1 MTVRYLTNEL
11 RTDGF
16 GAQFQSLLSTILYTE
31 ISGKEFVYTNIER
44 MDHITPTANFIPKQ
58 YQNTLQDILDY
69 MAIQINYPSSEDIK
83 DYRIVKVGDIISYSN
98 RNINLLFKSL
108 SFATYLDKFYS
119 GKSSRFDSSYT
130 NVAIHIR
137 RPDDFDIRNNLF
149 DSFRRCDNSHYIN
162 ILNSIRHSEHKKP
175 LRFHIYSCD
184 TLENL
189 KDLASD
195 DVVFH
200 IDEKVLDTFNDLVF
214 ADILVLSKSS
224 FSYIAAL
231 LSRAEIKYYTQFW
244 HPPLDGWIICN
255 DI

>member
-16 GAQFQSLLSTILYTE
+16 GAQFQSLLSTLLYTE

-44 MDHITPTANFIPKQ
+44 MDHITPTDNFIPKQ
-58 YQNTLQDILDY
+58 SENTLQDILDY
-69 MAIQINYPSSEDIK
+69 MAIQKNYPPSEDIK
-83 DYRIVKVGDIISYSN
+83 YYGIVKVGDIISYSN
-98 RNINLLFKSL
+98 CNINTLFKSII
-108 SFATYLDKFYS
+108 FAKYLDKFYS

-130 NVAIHIR
+130 NVAVHIR
-137 RPDDFDIRNNLF
+137 RPDEFDIRNNLF

-162 ILNSIRHSEHKKP
+162 ILNSIRQFKHKKP

-189 KDLASD
+189 KDLVSE

-231 LSRAEIKYYTQFW
+231 LSRAEIKYYTPFW

-255 DI
+255 KV